1 MKVNSCPVLGPAARI
16 REPTPLYSGL
26 GGVEAP
32 SDAGETSSVR
42 TAVIEPRGADA
53 DIAQRGQSG
62 DRVNC
67 SLSVSMS
74 PPAAVQAA
82 SATTGLRSTPIP
94 LISTSATSPGPMKS
108 GGLRLQPT
116 PPHVPDTI
124 TSPGSSG
131 RMVEI

>member
-1 MKVNSCPVLGPAARI
+1 MSLDSCPVLGPAARI

-32 SDAGETSSVR
+32 SYAGETSSVR
-42 TAVIEPRGADA
+42 PPVTEPRGADA
-53 DIAQRGQSG
+53 DIASAL
-62 DRVNC
+62 N
-67 SLSVSMS
+67 LVSMS
-74 PPAAVQAA
+74 PPAAIQAA

-94 LISTSATSPGPMKS
+94 LISTSATSPGRMKS